1 LIFASVRVCLS
12 ADTAKSVFR
21 VVKIRRALYR
31 SQRLN
36 GLIQLS
42 PVNRPLL
49 RRVASLTLQMPE
61 GFG

>member
-1 LIFASVRVCLS
+1 LIFGEVRVCLS

-21 VVKIRRALYR
+21 VVKIRRAAVSTAQLGGR
-31 SQRLN
+31 SR
-36 GLIQLS
+36 LS